1 MAVSRDGL
9 EQLYGSACSAGWAL
23 LQCCPPPRSA
33 AADIINYHPPPPPPS
48 GRSTLLQQLLVHVAR
63 IIIMPVT
70 HATYMLVAE
79 AQVCHSPS
87 LTIPRP

>member
-9 EQLYGSACSAGWAL
+9 EQLYGSACSAGWLAL
-23 LQCCPPPRSA
+23 FQFCPPTQSA
-33 AADIINYHPPPPPPS
+33 AADISHQHPPPSS

-79 AQVCHSPS
+79 AQVCNS
-87 LTIPRP
+87 PRP